1 MSIGERKWFYEDEK
15 VSLGEEVCLVDIEEI
30 ILHKMKAKEKNYK
43 VQVKDEGLIKQI
55 ERFINWLR
63 FMS

>member
-1 MSIGERKWFYEDEK
+1 

-55 ERFINWLR
+55 ERFIN
-63 FMS
+63 